1 MNNVK
6 DDHYAMVGGPEL
18 WSEFLHELSYSERF
32 ENDIEQ
38 SDKNLS
44 DLRKQIQIN
53 CGRFEKEIGYEYGDT
68 DGVSAAAAED
78 DASSLALRLILGRSQ
93 DDNVGTFTDSMRL
106 LKITP
111 KLIE

>member
-32 ENDIEQ
+32 ENDMEQ

-78 DASSLALRLILGRSQ
+78 DASGSSSDSWTVSRR
-93 DDNVGTFTDSMRL
+93 DDVGTFTDSMRL